1 MYLVIFATLLHNCRM
16 KKPLL
21 LGVLALVVLAVI
33 WRLWPS
39 EAVSAPQTPSEKISV
54 VTSFYPLTFMTQ
66 EIGGDRVAVK
76 NLTSAGAEP
85 HDYELTP
92 RDMESIQQSTLLILN
107 GGVEPWGE
115 KVKQTTSVKVLTVGS
130 ELFSQELEE
139 DGQMIRDPHVWLS
152 PALARKEAQAISAA
166 LSEIDPAHASEYA
179 QRAQQ
184 LDIKLA
190 ALDDQFRTGL
200 AQCAQRSFVTSHDAF
215 GYLASAYNLKQVSI
229 AGLSPDEEPSPR
241 QLADVAQFARQNNVK
256 YIFFESLVSPKFSET
271 VANEVGAKTLVL
283 DPLEGISDADMQ
295 SGKNYLTVMQ
305 ENLANLQIALE
316 CTK

>member
-1 MYLVIFATLLHNCRM
+1 M
-16 KKPLL
+16 KKLL
-21 LGVLALVVLAVI
+21 ILGVLAVVTLAVI
-33 WRLWPS
+33 WRFTPS
-39 EAVSAPQTPSEKISV
+39 KAVSTPQTPSEKISV
-54 VTSFYPLTFMTQ
+54 VTSFYPLTFMAQ
-66 EIGGDRVAVK
+66 EIGGDRVEVK
-76 NLTSAGAEP
+76 NLTPAGAEP

-92 RDMESIQQSTLLILN
+92 RDMESIQRSQLLILN

-115 KVKQTTSVKVLTVGS
+115 KVKQTITPNTKVLTVGS

-139 DGQMIRDPHVWLS
+139 DGQMIKDPHVWLS
-152 PALARKEAQAISAA
+152 PALARTEAQAIAAA
-166 LSEIDPAHASEYA
+166 LIDIDPAHANDYT

-184 LDIKLA
+184 LDDKLT
-190 ALDDQFRTGL
+190 ALDVQFRTGL

-215 GYLASAYNLKQVSI
+215 GYLASAYNLQQVSI

-241 QLADVAQFARQNNVK
+241 QLADVAKFARQNNVK
-256 YIFFESLVSPKFSET
+256 FIFFESLVSPKFSET